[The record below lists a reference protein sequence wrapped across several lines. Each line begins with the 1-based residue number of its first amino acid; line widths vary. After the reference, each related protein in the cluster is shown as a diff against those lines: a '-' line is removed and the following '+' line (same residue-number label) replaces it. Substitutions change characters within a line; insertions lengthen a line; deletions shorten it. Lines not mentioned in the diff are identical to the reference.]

1 MRAFFCLLLIAVFS
15 CSVCAKLDVP
25 FNVDHNVVIDGHISD
40 KEWSHANRID
50 VNNVMR
56 PFNNLPAPVNT
67 TVSFFEDGQQ
77 LYILFEAYDS
87 SPNDIQARLVDRDL
101 IWGDDIVGVKIDTFN
116 DGRLAY
122 QFFANALGIQSD
134 AIQNEM
140 TGNES
145 DSWNTIWQSQGKITE
160 DGYIVEFAIPLST
173 MNFSQSDAD
182 KTWGVEFVRFYPRED
197 MYRISHIQ
205 YDRNNACDLCQ
216 MMPVTG
222 FAKAEQGKAL
232 ELVPTIIGGYSQ
244 TREVSPTS
252 DWVGERGQEL
262 GLDINWGI
270 TPEISLQ
277 GTLNPD
283 FSQVES
289 DSAQVS
295 VNNTFALFFPEKR
308 PFFVENADY
317 FTSMLNLIYTRNI
330 NAPEYGIKLTG
341 RLGQH
346 SLGVFFAND
355 ETTNFLV
362 PGNLGSRVST
372 LENKSNN
379 MALRYRYDV
388 NKDLSL
394 GIVSTLREADDYHNY
409 VLGFDSKWTPTD
421 ADNIRIQYVHSDTE
435 YPQDLYQQFCE
446 DELCNERD
454 AFSEAALRTQYG
466 DSIGGGAFR
475 LEYRRDTEHYFIRVG
490 HFDHEADFRGDLGFV
505 SRVDRRT
512 SVIGGGYV
520 WRSEEA
526 WWNRLRL
533 RGDWDIHHD
542 DNGDLLEKEIEAF
555 FSIDAKYDTYID
567 FGQTRRQRVGL
578 RHDAS
583 VLTIASNTTLFDEYF
598 NRLIIET
605 RPTADLELFQ
615 RFSQGEQIDFANNRV
630 GDRFVSES
638 SLEYQFNRHLKL
650 NAGYEY
656 VELDASG
663 ANVFTAKVLQG
674 RATYQFDAKQFVR
687 LIVDVSEVERN
698 VDNYIDDVTPYYKDM
713 GVQLLYSYKVNPLT
727 KFFLGYS
734 DAGFQDETMER
745 LTSNE
750 RSVFF
755 KISFAYTQ

>member
-1 MRAFFCLLLIAVFS
+1 M
-15 CSVCAKLDVP
+15 
-25 FNVDHNVVIDGHISD
+25 
-40 KEWSHANRID
+40 
-50 VNNVMR
+50 
-56 PFNNLPAPVNT
+56 
-67 TVSFFEDGQQ
+67 
-77 LYILFEAYDS
+77 
-87 SPNDIQARLVDRDL
+87 
-101 IWGDDIVGVKIDTFN
+101 
-116 DGRLAY
+116 
-122 QFFANALGIQSD
+122 
-134 AIQNEM
+134 
-140 TGNES
+140 
-145 DSWNTIWQSQGKITE
+145 
-160 DGYIVEFAIPLST
+160 
-173 MNFSQSDAD
+173 
-182 KTWGVEFVRFYPRED
+182 
-197 MYRISHIQ
+197 
-205 YDRNNACDLCQ
+205 
-216 MMPVTG
+216 
-222 FAKAEQGKAL
+222 
-232 ELVPTIIGGYSQ
+232 
-244 TREVSPTS
+244 
-252 DWVGERGQEL
+252 
-262 GLDINWGI
+262 
-270 TPEISLQ
+270 
-277 GTLNPD
+277 NPD

-512 SVIGGGYV
+512 SVIGGGYI

>member
-1 MRAFFCLLLIAVFS
+1 MRATFSFFVSLLIT
-15 CSVCAKLDVP
+15 CSVQANINVP
-25 FNVDHNVVIDGHISD
+25 FSTTHNVEIDGVVSAN
-40 KEWSHANRID
+40 EWSHANRLD

-56 PFNNLPAPVNT
+56 PFNNVRAPVDT
-67 TVSFFEDGQQ
+67 TVHFFEDGQNF
-77 LYILFEAYDS
+77 YILFEAFDS
-87 SPNDIQARLVDRDL
+87 SPERIQARLVDRDL
-101 IWGDDIVGVKIDTFN
+101 IWGDDIVGIKIDTFN

-122 QFFANALGIQSD
+122 QFFVNAFGIQSD

-145 DSWNTIWQSQGKITE
+145 DSWNTIWQSQGKITDE
-160 DGYIVEFAIPLST
+160 GYIVEFAIPLST
-173 MNFSQSDAD
+173 MNFSQSDAE
-182 KTWGVEFVRFYPRED
+182 KTWGVEFVRFYPREH

-216 MMPVTG
+216 MQPVKG
-222 FAKAEQGKAL
+222 FAQAEQGDAI
-232 ELVPTIIGGYSQ
+232 ELISTIVGGYSQ
-244 TREVSPTS
+244 TRDVSPQS
-252 DWVGERGQEL
+252 DWVGERGQEI

-317 FTSMLNLIYTRNI
+317 FTSMLNLVYTRNI

-341 RLGQH
+341 RLAQH

-362 PGNLGSRVST
+362 PGNLSSRVTT
-372 LENKSNN
+372 LESQSNN

-388 NKDLSL
+388 NRDLSL
-394 GIVSTLREADDYHNY
+394 GIVSTLREANDYHNY
-409 VLGFDSKWTPTD
+409 VLGVDSKWTPTD
-421 ADNIRIQYVHSDTE
+421 TDNIRIQYVHSDTE
-435 YPQDLYQQFCE
+435 YPQDLYQQFC
-446 DELCNERD
+446 DDDLCNEQD

-466 DSIGGGAFR
+466 ESIGGSAFR
-475 LEYRRDTEHYFIRVG
+475 LDYRRNTENYSIRIG
-490 HFDHEADFRGDLGFV
+490 HFDNEANFRGDLGFV

-512 SVIGGGYV
+512 SVIGGGYT
-520 WRSEEA
+520 WRSDEA

-555 FSIDAKYDTYID
+555 FSINAKYDTFID
-567 FGQTRRQRVGL
+567 FGHTRRQRVGL
-578 RHDAS
+578 RQDPS
-583 VLTIASNTTLFDEYF
+583 ILRVSGNTTLFDEYF

-605 RPTADLELFQ
+605 RPTADLELSQ

-630 GDRFVSES
+630 GDRFVSDS

-650 NAGYEY
+650 NTGYEF
-656 VELDASG
+656 VKLDAAG
-663 ANVFTAKVLQG
+663 ENVFTAKVMQG
-674 RATYQFDAKQFVR
+674 RMTYQFDAKQFVR
-687 LIVDVSEVERN
+687 LIVDVSEVVRN
-698 VDNYIDDVTPYYKDM
+698 TDNYIDDVTPYYKDM

-734 DAGFQDETMER
+734 DAGFQDESMER
-745 LTSNE
+745 LTRNE
-750 RSVFF
+750 RSLFF
-755 KISFAYTQ
+755 KISYAYTQ